1 MWIYSQRWLLIITT
15 NSRVMQRFIGLAGL
29 LVSLVRAEANSQ
41 PPKKS
46 LLTFNRERGHLCR

>member
-1 MWIYSQRWLLIITT
+1 
-15 NSRVMQRFIGLAGL
+15 MQRFIGLADL

-46 LLTFNRERGHLCR
+46 LLAFNSERCDLCR